1 MDPSKKKKS
10 GTRTSFFKKAEI
22 QMVEI
27 RVGEELKLFRVH
39 KSLLCTRVPYF
50 DKILSKGFSE
60 SITNSA
66 VLQEDNTEA
75 FDVLVD
81 WVYTNRLPPE
91 IASGIRRYILADKI
105 CPPELMDQ
113 VMDRIRTEYPLGPPD
128 VLDIYSRLP
137 NGSKLR
143 VFALDLMTLEF
154 FNHRES
160 NLSSLV
166 DMNAKNEEFATDF
179 LTNVRSCICH
189 PMSVS
194 TPRRNH
200 HCAYHYQKDRTCKPT
215 GKLQT

>member
-143 VFALDLMTLEF
+143 SCRYERKERGVC
-154 FNHRES
+154 NR
-160 NLSSLV
+160 LSDQRPKLYMPSDVCFHASEEPSL
-166 DMNAKNEEFATDF
+166 
-179 LTNVRSCICH
+179 R
-189 PMSVS
+189 VS
-194 TPRRNH
+194 LSKR
-200 HCAYHYQKDRTCKPT
+200 
-215 GKLQT
+215 